1 MRKFIQE
8 RYFPFISFMLKST
21 HAFGFIEALVDTGS
35 LFTVLSTIDA
45 LKLRL
50 PIKTMRKGEPVQI
63 AGFTFLKAPLG
74 NSHMTFRTED
84 QKHLTVEHNSLGVLI
99 PTKLDPKQLEAI
111 KHIPSIVG
119 NDFLEQQKFGLYVN
133 PSAKVAYLERTP

>member
-1 MRKFIQE
+1 
-8 RYFPFISFMLKST
+8 MLKSP
-21 HAFGFIEALVDTGS
+21 HAFGYVEALVDTGS
-35 LFTVLSTIDA
+35 PFTVLSTMDA
-45 LKLRL
+45 LRLRL
-50 PIKTMRKGEPVQI
+50 AIKTMRKGQPVYI

-74 NSHMTFRTED
+74 NSHMTFKTDD
-84 QKHLTVEHNSLGVLI
+84 QKSLTIEYNSLGVLI

-133 PSAKVAYLERTP
+133 PSTKTAYLERPQ

>member
-8 RYFPFISFMLKST
+8 RYFPFTSFMLKSP

-35 LFTVLSTIDA
+35 PFTVLSTIDA
-45 LKLRL
+45 LRLRL
-50 PIKTMRKGEPVQI
+50 PIKTMRKGEPVYI
-63 AGFTFLKAPLG
+63 AGFTFFKVSLG
-74 NSHMTFRTED
+74 NSLMTFKTDD
-84 QKHLTVEHNSLGVLI
+84 QKPLTIEHNTGVLI